1 MIYQKHNSVGNY
13 TFEAIIYDNFN
24 FVMHLHK
31 HHELIYVLDGEVDI
45 EVENGIETAKQG
57 DFALILGDQA
67 HAYNTKT
74 HSKVWVGVFSG
85 DWVGK
90 FNSIINNRRSLSSV
104 FRCDDGTN
112 KFLEDNLI
120 NKSAHSVLE
129 LKAYLYTVCSQ
140 YEKQV
145 KFVEQKHQGKDLFHK
160 ILEYISE
167 HYKEPITLKQMAK
180 DLGYEQHYLSR
191 CFHNNIKLN
200 FRQFINQYRVDC
212 AKDMLLNGEESIST
226 IALESGFQSIR
237 SFNRVFKNLT
247 GIQPRNFIKS
257 NT

>member
-13 TFEAIIYDNFN
+13 YFEAIVYDNFN
-24 FVMHLHK
+24 FVLHLHK
-31 HHELIYVLDGEVDI
+31 HPELIYVLDGEVEI

-67 HAYNTKT
+67 HAYNTKN

-90 FNSIINNRRSLSSV
+90 FNSMVNNRRGLTSI
-104 FRCDDGTN
+104 FRCDPDTT
-112 KFLEDNLI
+112 KFLVDNLI
-120 NKSAHSVLE
+120 NKSGQSVLE
-129 LKAYLYTVCSQ
+129 LKAYLYAVCAE
-140 YEKQV
+140 YEKKVQ
-145 KFVEQKHQGKDLFHK
+145 FVEQKQQGKDLLHK

-167 HYKEPITLKQMAK
+167 RYKEPITLKHIAK

-191 CFHNNIKLN
+191 CFHNSIKMN
-200 FRQFINQYRVDC
+200 FRQFVNQYRVDC
-212 AKDMLLNGEESIST
+212 AKDMLLNGEQSIST

-237 SFNRVFKNLT
+237 TFNRVFKGLT
-247 GIQPRNFIKS
+247 GTQPRSYRKS
-257 NT
+257 